1 MELRR
6 VGPKEAGNARRP
18 PSSPRT
24 RPETPQSEASLQW
37 VTARVPP
44 DLVREIEAHAKRSG
58 TTRSEAIR
66 ECLAVGIETLRYRDG
81 VPGGRVDELLGAIE
95 SVRLLLE
102 LLGPP
107 TFGTQR
113 LLAHWASRD
122 RAVKVSEEELMAEV
136 RVVSAD
142 EWEQAVADAERDL
155 SKPRN
160 VGPGDE
166 EA

>member
-1 MELRR
+1 MERRR
-6 VGPKEAGNARRP
+6 VETTRAENVRRRP
-18 PSSPRT
+18 SSST
-24 RPETPQSEASLQW
+24 VRPETPPVEASLQW

-66 ECLAVGIETLRYRDG
+66 ECLAIGIETIRHREG
-81 VPGGRVDELLGAIE
+81 VPGGRVEELLGAIE

-102 LLGPP
+102 ILGPP

-122 RAVKVSEEELMAEV
+122 RAVKVSEDELMAEV

-142 EWEQAVADAERDL
+142 EWEQAVAEAERDL
-155 SKPRN
+155 SRPRN
-160 VGPGDE
+160 AGSHDE
-166 EA
+166 KA